1 MIRSVLVDKLLVG
14 PSGDLAQLGLSKVG
28 CNPAVNVAVSVL
40 RVSACVRHL
49 VGISP
54 VEEVV
59 GKSWIMAGEVISVLC
74 LLHLSC
80 PSLCLALAAEALLA
94 LIVTLTLAIIPTNTC
109 APSFCPL
116 VVNGHDFPFLLCQAS
131 PKWGCPFEGLNFE
144 LLPIAPCPLV
154 GTPKYLMQASPKW
167 RGFLF
172 ATKVLLRFCPA
183 ST

>member
-1 MIRSVLVDKLLVG
+1 MISAVVIDELLVLS
-14 PSGDLAQLGLSKVG
+14 PSDLTQLGLPEVS
-28 CNPAVNVAVSVL
+28 CNPAMNRAVAVL
-40 RVSACVRHL
+40 RVFACVRHL

-59 GKSWIMAGEVISVLC
+59 GKSWVMAGDAISVLG
-74 LLHLSC
+74 LLHLPC
-80 PSLCLALAAEALLA
+80 PNLRLALAAEALLA

-167 RGFLF
+167 RGFF
-172 ATKVLLRFCPA
+172 VCN
-183 ST
+183 